1 MSTFRKFGGIN
12 YSANNNITRS
22 FVSNSEHLNVS
33 TYYGQENS
41 KEIFKS
47 HIDMSGNSI
56 LNVSTLYFIDGSA
69 LSTGNGISAN
79 TDGISANAAGITA
92 NAHGISANADAIN
105 AIVGGTLGVS
115 ANAEAIA
122 KNVDGISANAHG
134 ITVNADA
141 INSLGGVTAG
151 VSANAAGITVNA
163 HGVSANVNGISANAA
178 GITVNAHGISANA
191 LAISNIAQS
200 EWTTAEPTGITASTI
215 YYNGSIQ
222 VGASGASGVT
232 TNAEI
237 QIIAP
242 GNATLNIIADTHDE
256 SSDLFHPSIM
266 MTQDV
271 GSTLNTIASTIGIGL
286 DVPGATANNNSL
298 RIISSNDVYFYTG
311 AGYTFDSSGTR
322 LETLPNNPATIV
334 DGGIDAIAFNATSD
348 YRIKNNVR
356 DLDARHSVDN
366 LKPKFYKNTLLN
378 KMDIGLIAH
387 ELQEHYPFLVNGE
400 QDGDKLQKINYI
412 GLVGILIKEIQE
424 LKKRVSLLEK

>member
-12 YSANNNITRS
+12 YSPNNNITRS

-33 TYYGQENS
+33 TYSGQENS

-79 TDGISANAAGITA
+79 A
-92 NAHGISANADAIN
+92 
-105 AIVGGTLGVS
+105 
-115 ANAEAIA
+115 
-122 KNVDGISANAHG
+122 DGISANAHG
-134 ITVNADA
+134 ITVNAHGISANVVAINAIVGGTLGISANAAGISANVVAINANADA
-141 INSLGGVTAG
+141 I
-151 VSANAAGITVNA
+151 SANAAGITVNA

-200 EWTTAEPTGITASTI
+200 EWTTTEPTGITASTI

-242 GNATLNIIADTHDE
+242 GNATLNIISDTHDE
-256 SSDLFHPSIM
+256 SSELFHPSIM

-271 GSTLNTIASTIGIGL
+271 GSTPNTIASTIGIGV
-286 DVPGATANNNSL
+286 DVPGATTNNNNL
-298 RIISSNDVYFYTG
+298 RIMSSNDVYFYTG

-322 LETLPNNPATIV
+322 LETLPQPALTIG
-334 DGGIDAIAFNATSD
+334 DGGIEALTFNAISD

-366 LKPKFYKNTLLN
+366 LKPKLYKNTLSN